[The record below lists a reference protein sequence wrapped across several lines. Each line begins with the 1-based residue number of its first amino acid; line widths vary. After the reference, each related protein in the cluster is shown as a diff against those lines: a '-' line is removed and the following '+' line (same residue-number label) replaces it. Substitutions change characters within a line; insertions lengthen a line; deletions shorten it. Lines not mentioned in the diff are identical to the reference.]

1 MAVRPQ
7 HMHDGGIVERRLRP
21 IYDWLDN
28 GNNKK
33 ALQEAEKV
41 LKKSPLLQAARALKA
56 LALFRLGKASE
67 AHVVL
72 EALADEKPSDDTTL
86 QAMTISYRESQ
97 QLHKVCMLYENAVK
111 AEQSSEEL
119 HSHLFMSYVRV
130 GDYRS
135 QQRAAMSLY
144 KFAPKNPYYFWA
156 VMSIVLQAKTSE
168 DNTKRGILLA
178 LAQRMVDNF
187 ITENKME
194 AEQEARLYI
203 MILELQEK
211 WEDILKFIESP
222 LYSQLVPGNTA
233 QACIPYLK
241 KLGEWKRLNI
251 VCKELLWDNQDR
263 WDYYVPYFDSVFRL
277 IEDNEEDSESAI
289 DNSAEKCHE
298 FICSLVESM
307 TSGRTLRGPY
317 LARLELWK
325 RLAVD
330 GDPTS
335 LIGSGLA
342 LCVQYLRVFAN
353 KPCAVPDLRPY
364 LGMIPQKE
372 REEHCREFLTC
383 LGFDENSEPETA
395 DDIQRHVS
403 CLSAWRLVAEPLPA
417 DGALALAT
425 TLRGHYL
432 RCLKKGLITSS
443 ITEFCAADAYG
454 ILAAHHYY
462 YAGVLQQSSA
472 PVVDAL
478 CLLELVLHH
487 SPANFH
493 AKLLLVKLYHL
504 LGNALAADSIY
515 QRLEVKHIQLVSL
528 GWLHCARLAPA
539 CVASRALQLLADT
552 RAFLKHHGKDSVEHL
567 TYAYKYGTF
576 EKLVE
581 LGAWGARLEACAWG
595 ALAARE
601 QALLSQLAGPPAL
614 LHQPTRLPLSATWRG
629 RPRYCTSPL
638 VCHSLPRKYAYK
650 YGTFEKLVELG
661 AWGARLEACAWGALA
676 AREQALLSQLAGPP
690 ALLHQ
695 PTRLPL
701 SATWRGRPRYCTSPL
716 VCHSLPRKYAYK
728 YGTFEKLVELGA
740 WGARLEACAWGA
752 LAAREQALLSQLA
765 GPPALLHQPT
775 RLPLSATWRGRPRYC
790 TSPLVC
796 HSLPRKYAYKY
807 GTFEKLVELGAWG
820 ARLEACA
827 WGALAAREQ
836 ALLSQ
841 LAGPPA
847 LLHQPTRLPLS
858 ATWRGRPRY
867 CTSPLVCH
875 SLPRKYAYKY
885 GTFEKLVELGAW
897 GARLEACA
905 WGALAA
911 REQAL
916 LSQLAGPPA
925 LLHQPTRLPLS
936 ATWRGRPRYC
946 TSPLVCHSLPRKY
959 AYKYGTFEK
968 LVELGAW
975 GARLEAC
982 AWGALAAREQAL
994 LSQLAGPP
1002 ALLHQPTRLPLSAT
1016 DNRDL
1021 NVIVN
1026 FEPPQFQDDQ
1036 LKSRTFDQEVT
1047 YLRLKDA
1054 LVSAIALCIE
1064 LADSRPVE
1072 EKKGHYEQLSTCVDA
1087 FSAAMDK
1094 CRQVYCEKERISIS
1108 APFPS
1113 RIIAFVNSPV
1123 PYRELYATALR
1134 LVGALGVGKAA
1145 AAHDACA
1152 AATRLLPRAQA
1163 QLQAELEVKGDP
1175 VWHMRDCLESL
1186 SNYLEFIGIIT
1197 FLLGVC
1203 NELFSPANTKKSKKK
1218 TNHSPDELK
1227 TSALLNELNQTVQ
1240 NSIGFLENILDE
1252 WPKYEFANNL
1262 DDNFAKLTLDD
1273 KYQSPVES
1281 KLKSGRDD
1289 MLTDVGNILKRKSKY
1304 LKTLLQ

>member
-41 LKKSPLLQAARALKA
+41 LKKSPSLQAARALKA
-56 LALFRLGKASE
+56 LALFRLGKGPE

-72 EALADEKPSDDTTL
+72 DALADEKPSDDTTL

-97 QLHKVCMLYENAVK
+97 QLHKVCMLYENAVR
-111 AEQSSEEL
+111 AEPTSEEL

-135 QQRAAMSLY
+135 QQRAAMALY

-168 DNTKRGILLA
+168 DNTKKGILLA

-187 ITENKME
+187 ISENKME

-222 LYSQLVPGNTA
+222 LYSQLVPGSTA

-241 KLGEWKRLNI
+241 KLGQWKRLNM

-263 WDYYVPYFDSVFRL
+263 WDYYVPYFDSVFHL
-277 IEDNEEDSESAI
+277 MKENEEDAENSI
-289 DNSAEKCHE
+289 DNTAEKCHE
-298 FICSLVESM
+298 FICQLVESM

-330 GDPTS
+330 GDPTT

-372 REEHCREFLTC
+372 REENCREFLTC
-383 LGFDENSEPETA
+383 LGFDENSEPESP

-403 CLSAWRLVAEPLPA
+403 CLSAWRLVAAPLPA
-417 DGALALAT
+417 GEALALAT
-425 TLRGHYL
+425 TLRGHYV
-432 RCLKKGLITSS
+432 RCLNKGLVTSTV
-443 ITEFCAADAYG
+443 TEFCATDSYG

-462 YAGVLQQSSA
+462 YAGVQQQSSA
-472 PVVDAL
+472 PVVEAL

-552 RAFLKHHGKDSVEHL
+552 RTFLKHHGKDSVEHL

-581 LGAWGARLEACAWG
+581 LGLWGGRLQACAWG
-595 ALAARE
+595 GAAARE
-601 QALLSQLAGPPAL
+601 QALLAQLAGPPTL
-614 LHQPTRLPLSATWRG
+614 LHQPARLPAV
-629 RPRYCTSPL
+629 P
-638 VCHSLPRKYAYK
+638 
-650 YGTFEKLVELG
+650 
-661 AWGARLEACAWGALA
+661 
-676 AREQALLSQLAGPP
+676 
-690 ALLHQ
+690 
-695 PTRLPL
+695 
-701 SATWRGRPRYCTSPL
+701 
-716 VCHSLPRKYAYK
+716 
-728 YGTFEKLVELGA
+728 
-740 WGARLEACAWGA
+740 
-752 LAAREQALLSQLA
+752 
-765 GPPALLHQPT
+765 
-775 RLPLSATWRGRPRYC
+775 
-790 TSPLVC
+790 
-796 HSLPRKYAYKY
+796 
-807 GTFEKLVELGAWG
+807 
-820 ARLEACA
+820 
-827 WGALAAREQ
+827 
-836 ALLSQ
+836 
-841 LAGPPA
+841 
-847 LLHQPTRLPLS
+847 
-858 ATWRGRPRY
+858 
-867 CTSPLVCH
+867 
-875 SLPRKYAYKY
+875 
-885 GTFEKLVELGAW
+885 
-897 GARLEACA
+897 
-905 WGALAA
+905 
-911 REQAL
+911 
-916 LSQLAGPPA
+916 
-925 LLHQPTRLPLS
+925 
-936 ATWRGRPRYC
+936 
-946 TSPLVCHSLPRKY
+946 
-959 AYKYGTFEK
+959 
-968 LVELGAW
+968 
-975 GARLEAC
+975 
-982 AWGALAAREQAL
+982 
-994 LSQLAGPP
+994 
-1002 ALLHQPTRLPLSAT
+1002 T

-1021 NVIVN
+1021 NAIVN
-1026 FEPPQFQDDQ
+1026 FEPPQLQDEN
-1036 LKSRTFDQEVT
+1036 LKARTFDQEVS
-1047 YLRLKDA
+1047 YLRLKDG

-1064 LADSRPVE
+1064 LADSRPTE
-1072 EKKGHYEQLSTCVDA
+1072 EKKAHYALLNTCIDN

-1123 PYRELYATALR
+1123 PYRELYSTVLR
-1134 LVGALGVGKAA
+1134 LVGSLALCRADDAHAASDAA
-1145 AAHDACA
+1145 A
-1152 AATRLLPRAQA
+1152 RLLPRADD
-1163 QLQAELEVKGDP
+1163 QLRAELQLVGDA
-1175 VWHMRDCLESL
+1175 VWNMRERLESL
-1186 SNYLEFIGIIT
+1186 SNYLEFVGIIT

-1218 TNHSPDELK
+1218 TSQSPDELK
-1227 TSALLNELNQTVQ
+1227 TSELLNKLNAAVQ
-1240 NSIGFLENILDE
+1240 NSITFIENILDE
-1252 WPKYEFANNL
+1252 WPKYNFPNELHETFSKLIL
-1262 DDNFAKLTLDD
+1262 DE
-1273 KYQSPVES
+1273 KYQSPVEN
-1281 KLKSGRDD
+1281 KLKNGRDD
-1289 MLTDVGNILKRKSKY
+1289 MLNDVRNILKRKSKY
-1304 LKTLLQ
+1304 LKSLLQ